1 MKILECSDWKDKRIL
16 EIIIAAVINLI
27 IFSANNKLM
36 MYTKHLSLLVII
48 LCLGMFILN
57 RNYILKINKYKLM
70 YSLFVIMI
78 MVSCFWVSNI
88 NVIWDYSLYLISGI
102 CVIFSDFSKTFYYY
116 FMKNFKTLFW
126 VFIFSMFL
134 EALLPNVFFLIFGFA
149 SFGDAEM
156 RALTSGGAIAGLAF
170 EKAYAAFIC
179 NLGLGVIFAE
189 FVAQRS
195 YKYVIQSI
203 LVMIALMMTGKRT
216 LFIIPIV
223 ALLIYVMLFSK
234 NNKFIKLAGVGLGI
248 SACIIIAYT
257 IIPEASLIIDRI
269 INSGGDVLSGRENF
283 WNYAMDMFHQN
294 PFFGRGFMS
303 FNDFVFNQGFRYYG
317 ERWNYQAHNVY
328 IQLLGETGIIGC
340 GVIITLIV
348 ILIIKAIS
356 LAKTTSNFWDVLLVY
371 WIMLFGIY
379 SLTGNTLYYPCQLII
394 LVVSILL
401 ISNVK
406 KIREVSYQIGKTIK
420 WKSLA

>member
-1 MKILECSDWKDKRIL
+1 MKIRECSDWKDKRIL
-16 EIIIAAVINLI
+16 ELIIAAVINLI

-36 MYTKHLSLLVII
+36 IYTKHLSLLVII

-88 NVIWDYSLYLISGI
+88 NVIWDYSLYLISGV

-116 FMKNFKTLFW
+116 FMKIFKILFW

-248 SACIIIAYT
+248 SAFIIIAYT

-340 GVIITLIV
+340 GVIIILII

-356 LAKTTSNFWDVLLVY
+356 LAKSTSNFWDVLLVY

-394 LVVSILL
+394 LIVSILL

-406 KIREVSYQIGKTIK
+406 KIREVSYQIGKSIK
-420 WKSLA
+420 WKILA

>member
-248 SACIIIAYT
+248 SAFIIIAYT

-283 WNYAMDMFHQN
+283 WNYAMEMFHQN
-294 PFFGRGFMS
+294 PLVGKGFMS
-303 FNDFVFNQGFRYYG
+303 FNDYVFNQGFRYYG

>member
-1 MKILECSDWKDKRIL
+1 MKIIECSDWKDKRIL

-88 NVIWDYSLYLISGI
+88 NVIWDYSLYLISGV

-248 SACIIIAYT
+248 SAFIIIAYT

-401 ISNVK
+401 ISNLK
-406 KIREVSYQIGKTIK
+406 IIREVSYQIGKTIK

>member
-1 MKILECSDWKDKRIL
+1 MKIRECSDWKDKRIL
-16 EIIIAAVINLI
+16 ELIIAAVINLI

-36 MYTKHLSLLVII
+36 IYTKHLSLLVII

-78 MVSCFWVSNI
+78 MVSCFWVSNT
-88 NVIWDYSLYLISGI
+88 NVIWDYSLYLISGV
-102 CVIFSDFSKTFYYY
+102 CVVFSDFSKTFYYY
-116 FMKNFKTLFW
+116 FMKIFKILFW

-248 SACIIIAYT
+248 SAFIIIAYT

-340 GVIITLIV
+340 GVIIILII

-356 LAKTTSNFWDVLLVY
+356 LAKSTSNFWDVLLVY

-394 LVVSILL
+394 LIVSILL

-406 KIREVSYQIGKTIK
+406 KIREVSYQIGKSIK
-420 WKSLA
+420 WRILA

>member
-1 MKILECSDWKDKRIL
+1 MKIIECSDWKDKRIL

-88 NVIWDYSLYLISGI
+88 NVIRDYSLYLISGV

-248 SACIIIAYT
+248 SAFIIIAYT

>member
-1 MKILECSDWKDKRIL
+1 MKIIECSDWKDKRIL

-88 NVIWDYSLYLISGI
+88 NVIWDYSLYLISGV

-216 LFIIPIV
+216 LFIIPTV

-248 SACIIIAYT
+248 SAFIIIAYT

>member
-1 MKILECSDWKDKRIL
+1 MKIRECSDWKDKRIL

-78 MVSCFWVSNI
+78 MVSCFWVSNT
-88 NVIWDYSLYLISGI
+88 NVIWDYSLYLISGVCI
-102 CVIFSDFSKTFYYY
+102 IFSDFSKTFYYY
-116 FMKNFKTLFW
+116 FMKIFKILFW

-248 SACIIIAYT
+248 SAFIIIAYT

-340 GVIITLIV
+340 GVIIILIV

-356 LAKTTSNFWDVLLVY
+356 LAKSTSNFWDVLLVY

-394 LVVSILL
+394 LIVSILL

-406 KIREVSYQIGKTIK
+406 KIREVSYQIGKSIK
-420 WKSLA
+420 WKILA

>member
-1 MKILECSDWKDKRIL
+1 MKIRECSDWKDKRIL
-16 EIIIAAVINLI
+16 ELIIAAVINFI

-36 MYTKHLSLLVII
+36 IYTKHLSLLVII

-78 MVSCFWVSNI
+78 MVSCFWVSNT
-88 NVIWDYSLYLISGI
+88 NVIWDYSLYLISGV

-116 FMKNFKTLFW
+116 FMKIFKILFW

-248 SACIIIAYT
+248 SAFIIIAYT

>member
-36 MYTKHLSLLVII
+36 IYTKHLSLLVII

-248 SACIIIAYT
+248 SAFIIIAYT

>member
-1 MKILECSDWKDKRIL
+1 MKIRECSDWKDKRIL
-16 EIIIAAVINLI
+16 ELIIAAVINLI

-36 MYTKHLSLLVII
+36 IYTKHLSLLVII

-78 MVSCFWVSNI
+78 MVSCFWVSNT
-88 NVIWDYSLYLISGI
+88 NVIWDYSLYLISGV

-116 FMKNFKTLFW
+116 FMKIFKILFW

-248 SACIIIAYT
+248 SAFIIIAYT

-269 INSGGDVLSGRENF
+269 INGGGDVLSGRENF

-340 GVIITLIV
+340 GVIIILII

-356 LAKTTSNFWDVLLVY
+356 LAKSTSNFWDVLLVY

-394 LVVSILL
+394 LIVSILL

-406 KIREVSYQIGKTIK
+406 KIREVSYQIGKSIK
-420 WKSLA
+420 WKILA

>member
-1 MKILECSDWKDKRIL
+1 MKIRECSDWKDKRIL
-16 EIIIAAVINLI
+16 ELIIAAVINLI

-36 MYTKHLSLLVII
+36 IYTKHLSLLVII

-78 MVSCFWVSNI
+78 MVSCFWVSNT
-88 NVIWDYSLYLISGI
+88 NVIWDYSLYLISGV

-116 FMKNFKTLFW
+116 FMKIFKILFW

-248 SACIIIAYT
+248 SAFIIIAYT

-394 LVVSILL
+394 LIVSILL

>member
-1 MKILECSDWKDKRIL
+1 MKIRECSDWKDKRIL

-78 MVSCFWVSNI
+78 MVSCFWVSNT
-88 NVIWDYSLYLISGI
+88 NVIWDYSLYLISGV
-102 CVIFSDFSKTFYYY
+102 CVIFSDFSKIFYYY
-116 FMKNFKTLFW
+116 FMKIFKTLFW

-234 NNKFIKLAGVGLGI
+234 NNKFIRLAGVGLGI
-248 SACIIIAYT
+248 SAFIIIAYT

-340 GVIITLIV
+340 GVIIILIV

-356 LAKTTSNFWDVLLVY
+356 LAKSTSNFWDVLLVY

-394 LVVSILL
+394 LIVSILL

-406 KIREVSYQIGKTIK
+406 KIREVSYQIGKSIK
-420 WKSLA
+420 WKILA

>member
-1 MKILECSDWKDKRIL
+1 MKIRECSDWKDKRIL
-16 EIIIAAVINLI
+16 ELIIAAVINLI

-36 MYTKHLSLLVII
+36 IYTKHLSLLVII

-78 MVSCFWVSNI
+78 MVSCFWVSNT
-88 NVIWDYSLYLISGI
+88 NVIWDYSLYLISGV

-116 FMKNFKTLFW
+116 FMKIFKILFW

-223 ALLIYVMLFSK
+223 ALLI
-234 NNKFIKLAGVGLGI
+234 
-248 SACIIIAYT
+248 
-257 IIPEASLIIDRI
+257 
-269 INSGGDVLSGRENF
+269 
-283 WNYAMDMFHQN
+283 
-294 PFFGRGFMS
+294 
-303 FNDFVFNQGFRYYG
+303 
-317 ERWNYQAHNVY
+317 
-328 IQLLGETGIIGC
+328 
-340 GVIITLIV
+340 
-348 ILIIKAIS
+348 
-356 LAKTTSNFWDVLLVY
+356 
-371 WIMLFGIY
+371 
-379 SLTGNTLYYPCQLII
+379 
-394 LVVSILL
+394 
-401 ISNVK
+401 
-406 KIREVSYQIGKTIK
+406 
-420 WKSLA
+420 

>member
-248 SACIIIAYT
+248 SAFIIIAYT

-394 LVVSILL
+394 LIVSILL

-406 KIREVSYQIGKTIK
+406 KIREVSYDCFLLGT
-420 WKSLA
+420 L

>member
-1 MKILECSDWKDKRIL
+1 MKIIECSDWKDKRIL

-88 NVIWDYSLYLISGI
+88 NVIWDYSLYLISGV

-248 SACIIIAYT
+248 SAFIIIAYT

-401 ISNVK
+401 ITNVK
-406 KIREVSYQIGKTIK
+406 KIRKVSYQIGKTIK

>member
-170 EKAYAAFIC
+170 EKAYA
-179 NLGLGVIFAE
+179 E

-248 SACIIIAYT
+248 SAFIIIAYT

>member
-1 MKILECSDWKDKRIL
+1 MKIRECSDWKDKRIL
-16 EIIIAAVINLI
+16 ELIIAAVINFI

-36 MYTKHLSLLVII
+36 IYTKHLSLLVII

-78 MVSCFWVSNI
+78 MVSCFWVSNT
-88 NVIWDYSLYLISGI
+88 NVIWDYSLYLISGV

-116 FMKNFKTLFW
+116 FMKIFKILFW

-248 SACIIIAYT
+248 SAFIIIAYT

-269 INSGGDVLSGRENF
+269 INSGGDVLYGRENF

-340 GVIITLIV
+340 GVIIILII

-356 LAKTTSNFWDVLLVY
+356 LAKSTSNFWDVLLVY

-394 LVVSILL
+394 LIVSILL

-406 KIREVSYQIGKTIK
+406 KIREVSYQIGKSIK
-420 WKSLA
+420 WKILA

>member
-1 MKILECSDWKDKRIL
+1 MKIRECSDWKDKRIL
-16 EIIIAAVINLI
+16 ELIIAAVINFI

-36 MYTKHLSLLVII
+36 IYTKHLSLLVII

-78 MVSCFWVSNI
+78 MVSCFWVSNT
-88 NVIWDYSLYLISGI
+88 NVIWDYSLYLISGV

-116 FMKNFKTLFW
+116 FMKIFKILFW

-248 SACIIIAYT
+248 SAFIIIAYT

-294 PFFGRGFMS
+294 TFFGRGFMS

-340 GVIITLIV
+340 GVIIILII

-356 LAKTTSNFWDVLLVY
+356 LAKSTSNFWDVLLVY

-394 LVVSILL
+394 LIVSILL

-406 KIREVSYQIGKTIK
+406 KIREVSYQIGKSIK
-420 WKSLA
+420 WKILA

>member
-1 MKILECSDWKDKRIL
+1 MKIIECSDWKDKRIL

-88 NVIWDYSLYLISGI
+88 NVIWDYSLYLISGV

-248 SACIIIAYT
+248 SAFIIIAYT

-328 IQLLGETGIIGC
+328 IQLLGETGIIVC

>member
-1 MKILECSDWKDKRIL
+1 MKIIECSDWKDKRIL

-88 NVIWDYSLYLISGI
+88 NVIWDYSLYLISGV

-248 SACIIIAYT
+248 SAFIIIVYT

>member
-1 MKILECSDWKDKRIL
+1 MKIRECSDWKDKRIL
-16 EIIIAAVINLI
+16 ELIIAAVINLI

-36 MYTKHLSLLVII
+36 IYTKHLSLLVII
-48 LCLGMFILN
+48 LCLEMFILN

-78 MVSCFWVSNI
+78 MVSCFWVSNT
-88 NVIWDYSLYLISGI
+88 NVIWDYSLYLISGV

-116 FMKNFKTLFW
+116 FMKIFKILFW

-248 SACIIIAYT
+248 SAFIIIAYT

-340 GVIITLIV
+340 GVIIILII

-356 LAKTTSNFWDVLLVY
+356 LAKSTSNFWDVLLVY

-394 LVVSILL
+394 LIVSILL

-406 KIREVSYQIGKTIK
+406 KIREVSYQIGKSIK
-420 WKSLA
+420 WKILA

>member
-1 MKILECSDWKDKRIL
+1 MKIIECSDWKDKRIL

-88 NVIWDYSLYLISGI
+88 NVIWDYSLYLISGV

-223 ALLIYVMLFSK
+223 ALLIYVMLF
-234 NNKFIKLAGVGLGI
+234 
-248 SACIIIAYT
+248 
-257 IIPEASLIIDRI
+257 
-269 INSGGDVLSGRENF
+269 
-283 WNYAMDMFHQN
+283 M
-294 PFFGRGFMS
+294 
-303 FNDFVFNQGFRYYG
+303 
-317 ERWNYQAHNVY
+317 
-328 IQLLGETGIIGC
+328 
-340 GVIITLIV
+340 
-348 ILIIKAIS
+348 
-356 LAKTTSNFWDVLLVY
+356 
-371 WIMLFGIY
+371 
-379 SLTGNTLYYPCQLII
+379 
-394 LVVSILL
+394 
-401 ISNVK
+401 
-406 KIREVSYQIGKTIK
+406 
-420 WKSLA
+420 

>member
-1 MKILECSDWKDKRIL
+1 MKIIECSDWKDKRIL

-88 NVIWDYSLYLISGI
+88 NVIWDYSLYLISGV

-248 SACIIIAYT
+248 SAFIIIAYT

-401 ISNVK
+401 I
-406 KIREVSYQIGKTIK
+406 
-420 WKSLA
+420 